1 MVSLSLLYE
10 KYRRLM
16 YQVAFG
22 VLGDSHLAE
31 DAVHDAFIRISDHLD
46 MVDDAD
52 SLRTKRLMVTVGKNT
67 AIDIY
72 RKRAKQLKR
81 EVVVEDY
88 DECAE
93 AVVYMEE
100 EEELPKLITDLPPIY
115 RDVFLLKYSSMYE
128 NSEISAILGIPEGT
142 VRQRLARGKV
152 MVEKAWKEMHEEG

>member
-1 MVSLSLLYE
+1 
-10 KYRRLM
+10 
-16 YQVAFG
+16 
-22 VLGDSHLAE
+22 
-31 DAVHDAFIRISDHLD
+31 
-46 MVDDAD
+46 
-52 SLRTKRLMVTVGKNT
+52 MVTVGKNT